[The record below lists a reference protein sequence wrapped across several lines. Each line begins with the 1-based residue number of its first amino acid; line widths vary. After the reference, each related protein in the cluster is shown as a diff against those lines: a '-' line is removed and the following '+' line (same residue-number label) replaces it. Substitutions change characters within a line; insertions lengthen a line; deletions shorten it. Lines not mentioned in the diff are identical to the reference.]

1 MVFGV
6 IGIGE
11 FLSRLSYELFKDSK
25 LFPFA
30 LTLIGL
36 LIIASG
42 IMYQKKRHSIENVM
56 NKLIPE
62 GIKKLRP
69 VK

>member
-1 MVFGV
+1 MIASGYILHLNKKRDYAFW
-6 IGIGE
+6 
-11 FLSRLSYELFKDSK
+11 LYLF
-25 LFPFA
+25 
-30 LTLIGL
+30 GL

-62 GIKKLRP
+62 GIKNLRP